1 MSQGN
6 TPSQTANTRRL
17 FLSELEVRF
26 ENSLPG
32 HADTAGM
39 RKAVNGLEP
48 LPRVQQNL
56 VLHWLEVAAQSS
68 FELALYMTLLAP
80 TALERLDEEG
90 FELWVLN
97 ALDMKDRE
105 DVPTAKAFLRDLDDF
120 ILSYRYTES
129 VASFEDVVHRTHIFL
144 QAISGEVLD
153 IQVDEKGRAWTD
165 TKALY
170 LPYELAA
177 LPDAASN
184 RKLYRVMATLLW
196 AQTRYGTFYGDANEE
211 GVAMTQN
218 ALLRYSNDERALRL
232 LAALEAVR
240 LEARL
245 GQDLPGLVNEIA
257 ELRGPWPAALEPALP
272 RLSQPNATLADTLA
286 VLDAFLAS
294 NVDIAPMVHAAT
306 IDPAQTMKNIRAEK
320 RTDGKP
326 RFGAQEEGFEP
337 FPADYDDG
345 EAVGEGREVE
355 DVEPGDMPS
364 SVTLGKN
371 PVRRNEDVVLQKSLA
386 PSLLPEP
393 DFKYDEWDYQRGSY
407 RKDWCHLYEVPV
419 VPGDAGYVN
428 VVKHKYRA
436 YIWQIRRQLEMI
448 KGEDR
453 IMSRQV
459 DGEEMD
465 IDAVIESVIDHKHGG
480 EPSDRLF
487 RRRVRNERS
496 LAVMFMVD
504 MSGSTKGWVNN
515 AEREALILLCEAL
528 ELLNDNYAIYG
539 FSGWGNK
546 RCEIYPVKRFDEQ
559 YDDSVRAKI
568 AGIEGKDFTRMGVA
582 VRHLSTLLEEQGA
595 RHKLLVTIS
604 DGYPDDFGDE
614 YRNDYGIEDTRRALQ
629 EAHERGIRSFC
640 VTIDRQGADYLPRLY
655 GPARYEVVP
664 NAYRLPMRMAEIYR
678 HLTT

>member
-1 MSQGN
+1 MNS
-6 TPSQTANTRRL
+6 SAVRRL
-17 FLSELEVRF
+17 FSSELEVRF
-26 ENSLPG
+26 ENALPG
-32 HADTAGM
+32 HPDVDGM
-39 RKAVNGLEP
+39 RRAVSGVEKLS
-48 LPRVQQNL
+48 RTQQDL
-56 VLHWLEVAAQSS
+56 VLHWLDAAAQSS
-68 FELALYMTLLAP
+68 FELALFMTQMAP
-80 TALERLDEEG
+80 AALERLDAEG
-90 FELWVLN
+90 FEIWVLN
-97 ALDMKDRE
+97 GLDMKDRE

-120 ILSYRYTES
+120 LLRYRYNES
-129 VASFEDVVHRTHIFL
+129 VASFDDIIHQTSIFL
-144 QAISGEVLD
+144 QAISGEALD
-153 IQVDEKGRAWTD
+153 IRVDERDRAWTD

-184 RKLYRVMATLLW
+184 RKLYKAMATLLW
-196 AQTRYGTFYGDANEE
+196 AQTRYGTFYADPTAE
-211 GVAMTQN
+211 GEAVTQN
-218 ALLRYSNDERALRL
+218 ALLRYGKDERALRL

-240 LEARL
+240 LEAKL
-245 GQDLPGLVNEIA
+245 AKDLPGLVAEIA
-257 ELRGPWPAALEPALP
+257 ELRGPWPAALLPALP
-272 RLSQPNATLADTLA
+272 RLSRPDATLVDTLE
-286 VLDAFLAS
+286 VLDAFLRTD
-294 NVDIAPMVHAAT
+294 VDIAAMVHAAT
-306 IDPAQTMKNIRAEK
+306 IDPEQTMKNIRAEK
-320 RTDGKP
+320 RTDGRP
-326 RFGAQEEGFEP
+326 SLGAAEEDFDP
-337 FPADYDDG
+337 FPSEYDDG
-345 EAVGEGREVE
+345 EAVGEGKEAE
-355 DVEPGDMPS
+355 ETPPGDMPS
-364 SVTLGKN
+364 SATLGRN
-371 PVRRNEDVVLQKSLA
+371 PVRRNDDVVVQAKHGPQLF
-386 PSLLPEP
+386 PEP
-393 DFKYDEWDYQRGSY
+393 DFKYHEWDFQRGAY
-407 RKDWCHLYEVPV
+407 REDWCHLYEVPV
-419 VPGDAGYVN
+419 LPGDPNYVN
-428 VVKHKYRA
+428 QVKHKYRA

-448 KGEDR
+448 KGEDK
-453 IMSRQV
+453 MLSRQV

-465 IDAVIESVIDHKHGG
+465 IDAVIESVIDHRNGG

-515 AEREALILLCEAL
+515 AERESLILLCEAL

-539 FSGWGNK
+539 FSGWGHK

-559 YDDSVRAKI
+559 YDDHVRAKI

-582 VRHLSTLLEEQGA
+582 VRHLSKLLEEQGA

>member
-1 MSQGN
+1 MSN
-6 TPSQTANTRRL
+6 VRRL
-17 FLSELEVRF
+17 FTSELEVRF
-26 ENSLPG
+26 ENALPG
-32 HADTAGM
+32 HPDADGM
-39 RKAVNGLEP
+39 RRAVVGIEKLA
-48 LPRVQQNL
+48 RTQQDL
-56 VLHWLEVAAQSS
+56 VLHWLDAAAQSS
-68 FELALYMTLLAP
+68 FELALFMAQMAP
-80 TALERLDEEG
+80 TALERLDTEG
-90 FELWVLN
+90 FEVWVLN
-97 ALDMKDRE
+97 GLDMKDRE

-120 ILSYRYTES
+120 LLRYRYNES
-129 VASFEDVVHRTHIFL
+129 VASFDDVIHQTSIFL
-144 QAISGEVLD
+144 QAISGEALD
-153 IQVDEKGRAWTD
+153 IRVDERDRAWTD

-184 RKLYRVMATLLW
+184 RKLYKVMATLLW
-196 AQTRYGTFYGDANEE
+196 AQTRYGTFYAEPDEE
-211 GVAMTQN
+211 GEAVTQN
-218 ALLRYSNDERALRL
+218 ALLRYGRDERALRL

-245 GQDLPGLVNEIA
+245 LKDLPGLVAEIA
-257 ELRGPWPAALEPALP
+257 DLRGPWPEALLPALP
-272 RLSQPNATLADTLA
+272 RLSQPEATLADTLE
-286 VLDAFLAS
+286 VLDAFLS
-294 NVDIAPMVHAAT
+294 KGIDIPPMVHATT
-306 IDPAQTMKNIRAEK
+306 IDPEQTMKNIRAEK
-320 RTDGKP
+320 RTDGRP
-326 RFGAQEEGFEP
+326 SLGSAEEEFEP
-337 FPADYDDG
+337 FPSEYDDG
-345 EAVGEGREVE
+345 EAVGQGKEAEE
-355 DVEPGDMPS
+355 TPPGDMPTS
-364 SVTLGKN
+364 ATLGKN
-371 PVRRNEDVVLQKSLA
+371 PVRRNDDVVVQERHGPQLF
-386 PSLLPEP
+386 PEP
-393 DFKYDEWDYQRGSY
+393 DFKYDEWDYKRGAY
-407 RKDWCHLYEVPV
+407 RENWCHLYEVPV
-419 VPGDAGYVN
+419 LPGDPNYVN
-428 VVKHKYRA
+428 QVKHKYRA

-448 KGEDR
+448 KGEEK
-453 IMSRQV
+453 MLSRQV

-465 IDAVIESVIDHKHGG
+465 IDAMIEHVIDRRNGS

-515 AEREALILLCEAL
+515 AERESLILLCEAL

-539 FSGWGNK
+539 FSGWGHK

-582 VRHLSTLLEEQGA
+582 VRHLSRLLEEQGA

>member
-1 MSQGN
+1 MNAS
-6 TPSQTANTRRL
+6 PSKTAETRRL
-17 FLSELEVRF
+17 FTSELEVRF
-26 ENSLPG
+26 ERALPA
-32 HADTAGM
+32 HQDADGM
-39 RKAVNGLEP
+39 RRAVVGLEK
-48 LPRVQQNL
+48 LSRVKQNL

-68 FELALYMTLLAP
+68 FELALFMSQMAP
-80 TALERLDEEG
+80 QALERLDEEG
-90 FELWVLN
+90 FEIWVLN
-97 ALDMKDRE
+97 GLDMKDRE

-120 ILSYRYTES
+120 LLRYRYNES
-129 VASFEDVVHRTHIFL
+129 VANFDDVIHRTYIFL
-144 QAISGEVLD
+144 QAISGEALD
-153 IQVDEKGRAWTD
+153 IRVDEKDRAWTD
-165 TKALY
+165 TNVLY

-184 RKLYRVMATLLW
+184 RKLYKVMATLLW
-196 AQTRYGTFYGDANEE
+196 AQTRYGTFYTDTVDEQGEAI
-211 GVAMTQN
+211 TQN
-218 ALLRYSNDERALRL
+218 ALLRYGNDERALRL

-240 LEARL
+240 LEGKL
-245 GQDLPGLVNEIA
+245 LKDLPGLVTEIA

-272 RLSQPNATLADTLA
+272 RLSQPEATLADTLE
-286 VLDAFLAS
+286 VLDAFLRTD
-294 NVDIAPMVHAAT
+294 VDIPPMVHATT
-306 IDPAQTMKNIRAEK
+306 IDPERTMRNIRAEK

-326 RFGAQEEGFEP
+326 RFGAQEESFEP
-337 FPADYDDG
+337 FPADFDDG
-345 EAVGEGREVE
+345 EAVGQGQEAEE
-355 DVEPGDMPS
+355 VEPGDLPS
-364 SVTLGKN
+364 SASLGKN
-371 PVRRNEDVVLQKSLA
+371 PTRRNDDVKLQDRHGPQLF
-386 PSLLPEP
+386 PEP
-393 DFKYDEWDYQRGSY
+393 DFNYHEWDFKRGAY
-407 RKDWCHLYEVPV
+407 REDWCHLYEVPV
-419 VPGDAGYVN
+419 VPGDPNYVN
-428 VVKHKYRA
+428 QVKHKYRA

-453 IMSRQV
+453 IVSRQV

-465 IDAVIESVIDHKHGG
+465 IDAMIEYVIDHKNGG

-515 AEREALILLCEAL
+515 AERESLILLCEAL

-539 FSGWGNK
+539 FSGWGHK
-546 RCEIYPVKRFDEQ
+546 RCEIYPIKRFGEQ

-582 VRHLSTLLEEQGA
+582 VRHLSKLLEEQGA

>member
-1 MSQGN
+1 MSSN
-6 TPSQTANTRRL
+6 AVRRL
-17 FLSELEVRF
+17 FTSELEVRF
-26 ENSLPG
+26 ENALPG
-32 HADTAGM
+32 HPDVDGM
-39 RKAVNGLEP
+39 RRGVKGLEK
-48 LPRVQQNL
+48 LSRTQQDL
-56 VLHWLEVAAQSS
+56 VLHWLDAAAQSS
-68 FELALYMTLLAP
+68 FELALFMTQMAP
-80 TALERLDEEG
+80 AALERLDAEG
-90 FELWVLN
+90 FEIWVLN
-97 ALDMKDRE
+97 GLDMKDRE

-120 ILSYRYTES
+120 LLRYRYNES
-129 VASFEDVVHRTHIFL
+129 VASFDDVIHQTYIFL
-144 QAISGEVLD
+144 QAISGEALD
-153 IQVDEKGRAWTD
+153 IRVDEKDRAWTD

-184 RKLYRVMATLLW
+184 RKLYKVMATLLW
-196 AQTRYGTFYGDANEE
+196 AQTRYGTFYAAPNEQGE
-211 GVAMTQN
+211 AVTQN
-218 ALLRYSNDERALRL
+218 ALLRYGKDERALRL

-240 LEARL
+240 LEAKL
-245 GQDLPGLVNEIA
+245 LADLPGLVAEIA
-257 ELRGPWPAALEPALP
+257 ELRGPWPEALTPALP
-272 RLSQPNATLADTLA
+272 RLSQADATLADTLEI
-286 VLDAFLAS
+286 LDAFLS
-294 NVDIAPMVHAAT
+294 KGVDIPSMVHATT
-306 IDPAQTMKNIRAEK
+306 IDPEQTMRNIRAEK
-320 RTDGKP
+320 RTDGRP
-326 RFGAQEEGFEP
+326 SLGSAEDEFEP
-337 FPADYDDG
+337 FPSEYDDG
-345 EAVGEGREVE
+345 EAVGQGKEAEE
-355 DVEPGDMPS
+355 IEPGEMPTS
-364 SVTLGKN
+364 SSLGKN
-371 PVRRNEDVVLQKSLA
+371 PVRRNDDVKVQERHG
-386 PSLLPEP
+386 PQLLPEP
-393 DFKYDEWDYQRGSY
+393 DYKYDEWDFQRGAY
-407 RKDWCHLYEVPV
+407 RENWCHLYEVPV
-419 VPGDAGYVN
+419 LPGDPNYVN
-428 VVKHKYRA
+428 QVKHKYRA

-453 IMSRQV
+453 VMSRQV

-465 IDAVIESVIDHKHGG
+465 IDAMIEYVIDHKNGG

-496 LAVMFMVD
+496 LAVMFMID

-515 AEREALILLCEAL
+515 AERESLILLCEAL

-539 FSGWGNK
+539 FSGWGHK

-582 VRHLSTLLEEQGA
+582 VRHLSKLLEEQGA

>member
-1 MSQGN
+1 M
-6 TPSQTANTRRL
+6 RRL
-17 FLSELEVRF
+17 FISELEVRF
-26 ENSLPG
+26 ENALPG
-32 HADTAGM
+32 HPDAAGM
-39 RKAVNGLEP
+39 RRAVLGLEK
-48 LPRVQQNL
+48 LSRADQDL
-56 VLHWLEVAAQSS
+56 VLHWLDAAAQSS
-68 FELALYMTLLAP
+68 FELALCMTLMAP
-80 TALERLDEEG
+80 AALDKLDADG
-90 FELWVLN
+90 FEIWVLN
-97 ALDMKDRE
+97 GLDMKDRE
-105 DVPTAKAFLRDLDDF
+105 DVPTAMAFLRDLDEF
-120 ILSYRYTES
+120 ILRYRYHES
-129 VASFEDVVHRTHIFL
+129 VASFDDIVHRTHIFL
-144 QAISGEVLD
+144 QAISGEALD
-153 IQVDEKGRAWTD
+153 IRVDEKGRAWTD
-165 TKALY
+165 TQVLY
-170 LPYELAA
+170 LPVELAA

-184 RKLYRVMATLLW
+184 RRLYKVMATLLW
-196 AQTRYGTFYGDANEE
+196 AQTRYGTFYAEPNEQGE
-211 GVAMTQN
+211 AATQN
-218 ALLRYSNDERALRL
+218 ALLRYGKDERALRL

-240 LEARL
+240 MEGKLLE
-245 GQDLPGLVNEIA
+245 DFPGLVAEIA

-272 RLSQPNATLADTLA
+272 RLSRPEATLADTLEI
-286 VLDAFLAS
+286 LDAFLARD
-294 NVDIAPMVHAAT
+294 VDIPPMVHAAS
-306 IDPAQTMKNIRAEK
+306 IDPDQTMKNIRAEK
-320 RTDGKP
+320 RSDGKP
-326 RFGAQEEGFEP
+326 RFGAQEEDFEP

-345 EAVGEGREVE
+345 EAVGQGREADE
-355 DVEPGDMPS
+355 IEPGESPS
-364 SVTLGKN
+364 SASLGHN
-371 PVRRNEDVVLQKSLA
+371 PSRRNDDVKVQERHGPQLF
-386 PSLLPEP
+386 PEP
-393 DFKYDEWDYQRGSY
+393 EFKYHEWDFQRGSY
-407 RKDWCHLYEVPV
+407 RDDWCWLYEVPV
-419 VPGDAGYVN
+419 TPGDPGYVN
-428 VVKHKYRA
+428 QVKHKYRA

-448 KGEDR
+448 KGEDK
-453 IMSRQV
+453 MLSRQV

-465 IDAVIESVIDHKHGG
+465 IDAAIESVIDHRNGG
-480 EPSDRLF
+480 EPGDRLF

-515 AEREALILLCEAL
+515 AERESLILLCEAL

-539 FSGWGNK
+539 FSGWGHK

-582 VRHLSTLLEEQGA
+582 VRHLSKLLEEQGA

>member
-1 MSQGN
+1 MSSN
-6 TPSQTANTRRL
+6 AVRRL
-17 FLSELEVRF
+17 FTSELEVRF
-26 ENSLPG
+26 ENALPG
-32 HADTAGM
+32 HPDVDGM
-39 RKAVNGLEP
+39 RRGVKGLEK
-48 LPRVQQNL
+48 LPRTQQDL
-56 VLHWLEVAAQSS
+56 VLHWLDAAAQSS
-68 FELALYMTLLAP
+68 FELALFMTQMAPAALA
-80 TALERLDEEG
+80 RLDAEG
-90 FELWVLN
+90 FEIWVLN
-97 ALDMKDRE
+97 GLDMKDRE

-120 ILSYRYTES
+120 LLRYRYNES
-129 VASFEDVVHRTHIFL
+129 VASFDDVIHQTYIFL
-144 QAISGEVLD
+144 QAISGEALD
-153 IQVDEKGRAWTD
+153 IRVDERDRAWTD

-184 RKLYRVMATLLW
+184 RRLYKVMATLLW
-196 AQTRYGTFYGDANEE
+196 AQTRYGTFYAAPNEQGE
-211 GVAMTQN
+211 AVTQN
-218 ALLRYSNDERALRL
+218 ALLRYGKDERALRL

-240 LEARL
+240 LEAKL
-245 GQDLPGLVNEIA
+245 LADLPGLVAEIA
-257 ELRGPWPAALEPALP
+257 ELRGPWPEALTPALP
-272 RLSQPNATLADTLA
+272 RLSQADATLADTLEI
-286 VLDAFLAS
+286 LDAFLS
-294 NVDIAPMVHAAT
+294 KGVDIPSMVHATT
-306 IDPAQTMKNIRAEK
+306 IDPEQTMRNIRAEK
-320 RTDGKP
+320 RTDGRP
-326 RFGAQEEGFEP
+326 SLGSAEDEFEP
-337 FPADYDDG
+337 FPSEYDDG
-345 EAVGEGREVE
+345 EAVGQGKEAEE
-355 DVEPGDMPS
+355 IEPGEMPTS
-364 SVTLGKN
+364 SSLGKN
-371 PVRRNEDVVLQKSLA
+371 PVRRNDDVVVQERHG
-386 PSLLPEP
+386 PQLLPEP
-393 DFKYDEWDYQRGSY
+393 DYKYDEWDFQRGAY
-407 RKDWCHLYEVPV
+407 RENWCHLYEVPV
-419 VPGDAGYVN
+419 LPGDPGYVN
-428 VVKHKYRA
+428 QVKHKYRA

-465 IDAVIESVIDHKHGG
+465 IDAMIEHVIDHKNGS

-496 LAVMFMVD
+496 LAVMFMID

-515 AEREALILLCEAL
+515 AERESLILLCEAL

-539 FSGWGNK
+539 FSGWGHK

-559 YDDSVRAKI
+559 YDDNVRAKI

-582 VRHLSTLLEEQGA
+582 VRHLSKLLEEQGA